1 MAASG
6 QCLREGEEERRKTT
20 SETNF
25 SFAAALIEP
34 PFVHACLDANMWA
47 FCSSVSACG
56 FGRQQ

>member
-25 SFAAALIEP
+25 SFAAAFIEP
-34 PFVHACLDANMWA
+34 PFVHACLDANM
-47 FCSSVSACG
+47 
-56 FGRQQ
+56 